1 MTTVILI
8 RHGESVAN
16 RQKVFAGHLDVD
28 LQDKGLE
35 QAKVTARYVADNYK
49 IDKIYA
55 SDLLRAYKTATC
67 LGEILHMDVI
77 KDEKLREISAG
88 EWEGKKFDE
97 LVVDYAND
105 YGVWINHI
113 GYATCTG
120 GESVEQLGNRIM
132 DELTKIAEENDGK
145 TVAIGTH
152 ATPIRVAQ
160 TIIQT
165 GSVKEMENIPWTS
178 NASVTVLEYDDG
190 KWSVKAVG
198 LDEHLAEFKTVFPA
212 NV

>member
-1 MTTVILI
+1 
-8 RHGESVAN
+8 
-16 RQKVFAGHLDVD
+16 
-28 LQDKGLE
+28 
-35 QAKVTARYVADNYK
+35 
-49 IDKIYA
+49 
-55 SDLLRAYKTATC
+55 
-67 LGEILHMDVI
+67 MDVI
-77 KDEKLREISAG
+77 KNEKLREISAG

-97 LVVDYAND
+97 LVVDYAKD

-120 GESVEQLGNRIM
+120 GESVEQLGSRIM
-132 DELTKIAEENDGK
+132 SELTKIAEENDGK

-212 NV
+212 NA